1 MISIEQIKA
10 ARALLEWT
18 QEDLAK
24 AAGLSKPS
32 INNIE
37 RRIAHPK
44 VDTLLAIQ
52 AAFEKGGVEF
62 TDGPGVKLNST
73 PLKTYVWEG
82 DDSLLRLTHDIFETL
97 NGTDCTLMIAGV
109 EEKKYKGAA
118 GDRVLKEIEKRLKHN
133 IKTQILS
140 CEGDTNFIEPVQHY
154 RWLPKEFFPRT
165 PSYVYGDKYA
175 IFLWGPPKKVVVIE
189 NAEIA
194 QSYREQFEALW
205 DVSKKP
211 ISD

>member
-44 VDTLLAIQ
+44 VDTLLSIQ
-52 AAFEKGGVEF
+52 KAFEEGGVEF
-62 TDGPGVKLNST
+62 TDGPGVKLNNT

-82 DDSLLRLTHDIFETL
+82 EDSLMRLTHDIFETL
-97 NGTDCTLMIAGV
+97 QGTGEPLRVAGV
-109 EEKKYKGAA
+109 EEKKFRGMG
-118 GDRVLKEIEKRLKHN
+118 GDRIVKAIEKRLKHG
-133 IKTQILS
+133 IKNKILS
-140 CEGDTNFIEPVQHY
+140 LEGDTNFIEPAEHY

-165 PSYVYGDKYA
+165 PYYVYGNKYA

-189 NAEIA
+189 NAEIT

-205 DVSKKP
+205 NVATPAKL
-211 ISD
+211 